1 MNVEQIMTHEPVCIA
16 ATARAHEALVLA
28 NRESVHYLLVVDED
42 NDLDGITCLCDVEKA
57 RVTETVR
64 AFAHSPVTYVMA
76 GESAERAALIMQQ
89 CAVGCLPVLREPGH
103 VIGVLTR
110 HDLRAVGAMAPIKP
124 CASCGSNHDLAEN
137 DRGLSLCRRCL
148 RIVGSAQG

>member
-1 MNVEQIMTHEPVCIA
+1 MNVEQIMSRDPVCIA
-16 ATARAHEALVLA
+16 AKAQAHEALVLA
-28 NRESVHYLLVVDED
+28 NRQRVHYLLVVDED
-42 NDLDGITCLCDVEKA
+42 NDLDGITCLCDVERA
-57 RVTETVR
+57 RVNQMVK

-110 HDLRAVGAMAPIKP
+110 HDLRVAGAMDPANP
-124 CASCGSNHDLAEN
+124 CACCGSNHDLVEN
-137 DRGLSLCRRCL
+137 DRGLALCRRCL
-148 RIVGSAQG
+148 RSL